1 MGVVLRFSSM
11 ASCADTRS
19 GRVESPIRLFLTQQI
34 ASYGRAMGEGRGIFP
49 LILVVCLLCVPGLL
63 LGNFNQGIFEEER
76 VFGSLGVRS
85 VIGLPTG
92 IIISSIPARAYILK
106 EVGYSY

>member
-1 MGVVLRFSSM
+1 MSFRHIQHM
-11 ASCADTRS
+11 HKWKPA
-19 GRVESPIRLFLTQQI
+19 LTQQI
-34 ASYGRAMGEGRGIFP
+34 ASYGRAMGEDRGIFP

-63 LGNFNQGIFEEER
+63 LGNFDQGIFEEER

-92 IIISSIPARAYILK
+92 IFINSQNFLLSIPVGAFILK
-106 EVGYSY
+106 KVGYSY

>member
-1 MGVVLRFSSM
+1 
-11 ASCADTRS
+11 
-19 GRVESPIRLFLTQQI
+19 
-34 ASYGRAMGEGRGIFP
+34 MGEGRGIFP
-49 LILVVCLLCVPGLL
+49 PILVVCLLCLPGLL
-63 LGNFNQGIFEEER
+63 LGSFNQGIFEVEG

-92 IIISSIPARAYILK
+92 IIINSQNLLLSILVGAFILK